1 MPFFR
6 NIVRMLIKSI
16 YLGYFTT
23 KSGRSSQR
31 PLHFSTGKQ
40 FKFNLYNI
48 YILCLFVC
56 LFWCLF
62 VILFVSNKRQYSWTA
77 RTHSFVGPHMAP
89 SGKDGCSKLQKFV
102 SKIFDFRK
110 IWKSTK
116 KKLKIRRIC
125 FLTVPW
131 RKC

>member
-48 YILCLFVC
+48 YILCLSVC
-56 LFWCLF
+56 PFWCLLFCLYPINVNTAEQLGPILLSDLTWPHQGRMDAQNYKNLSPKFLNF
-62 VILFVSNKRQYSWTA
+62 V
-77 RTHSFVGPHMAP
+77 
-89 SGKDGCSKLQKFV
+89 KFENP
-102 SKIFDFRK
+102 R
-110 IWKSTK
+110 

-125 FLTVPW
+125 FLAVPW